1 MTTAL
6 PAAPSAFVLNG
17 PSVAVA
23 VDNATTQ
30 GSACFGGENVQTN
43 GTSSVLHSGR
53 DWAARCKDR
62 NQTADDIVGEVCTF
76 LASMSLPES
85 NRFVIVDS

>member
-6 PAAPSAFVLNG
+6 PTAPSAFGLNG

-43 GTSSVLHSGR
+43 GASSVLHSGR

-62 NQTADDIVGEVCTF
+62 NETTDDIAGDVRTF
-76 LASMSLPES
+76 LASMSFPES
-85 NRFVIVDS
+85 SRLVIVDS